1 MGHSLKNS
9 IQRTKYLAIWLKTGV
24 VAEYLSFKAPN
35 NLAPN
40 YIRAKFT
47 MSSDIYNAGTRN
59 ANHNLIL
66 PKVRT
71 SMAKMLSGFQQR
83 GAGMSSQKTSKRPS
97 SIPWALLPVLENFH
111 HSFSRPDWLPLGL
124 RRCIDFGLLR
134 YKYFESKTVILLGF
148 VLQKRFARCPANSR
162 IRKILLDL
170 HVQKQLFVNLDT
182 PYVQFLK
189 RRGNAKVRFT
199 RVTTQTEV

>member
-1 MGHSLKNS
+1 MGHSLKTS

-134 YKYFESKTVILLGF
+134 YNYFESKTVIFLGF
-148 VLQKRFARCPANSR
+148 VPEKKICSLPCQQQDTENLARFARAKATF
-162 IRKILLDL
+162 RKFGYSVRAVLEKGEVMQKSGL
-170 HVQKQLFVNLDT
+170 H
-182 PYVQFLK
+182 
-189 RRGNAKVRFT
+189 
-199 RVTTQTEV
+199 E